1 MTDCLQRTIN
11 LTIISQHFHP
21 STAATAQLI
30 TDLASG
36 LASKGYQVQVL
47 TETPHNGDELSDL
60 FIARSPFSGSG
71 NINILLKSLNGLI
84 FVVWSLFE
92 FISRRRNNEVI
103 LVVSNPPFIAIV
115 GLIVRL
121 LLGVKYIFVLQDLFP
136 RSAQLTG
143 VLPARGPVSNAWV
156 FVIQQVCKYSYKTIV
171 LSHSMRSRCLSQ
183 FQLPS
188 NQVTVIHNWAVEQA
202 LPIEKT
208 RNPIARQWNVHT
220 KFTIQYS
227 GNFGRL
233 HEIITLLETARILE
247 AENFHFLFVG
257 GGAKKSQICAYIQHY
272 GLTNVSLHSY
282 QDRSRLP
289 YSLGAC
295 DVAAIGLIPGSEDT
309 VAPSKFYGIIS
320 SGKPVLLLARHST
333 EIAELII
340 ANECGIVLDPGD
352 PVGVASSLRYLYR
365 NPQILQ
371 RLSDNA
377 RKTYSEHFGFDKSL
391 QAYHALISELY
402 PSSQ

>member
-1 MTDCLQRTIN
+1 MSDCLQRTGN

-30 TDLASG
+30 TDLATG
-36 LASKGYQVQVL
+36 LASKGHQVQVL
-47 TETPHNGDELSDL
+47 TETPHSGEELTDL
-60 FIARSPFSGSG
+60 FIARSPFSGSANT
-71 NINILLKSLNGLI
+71 NIFSKSLNGLI
-84 FVVWSLFE
+84 FVVWSLFKS
-92 FISRRRNNEVI
+92 ITHSRTDEVI

-188 NQVTVIHNWAVEQA
+188 NKVTVIHNWAVEQA
-202 LPIEKT
+202 LPIEKDQ
-208 RNPIARQWNVHT
+208 NPIAREWSVNNT
-220 KFTIQYS
+220 FTIQYS

-257 GGAKKSQICAYIQHY
+257 GGAKRSQICEYIQY
-272 GLTNVSLHSY
+272 YKLTNVSLHPY

-333 EIAELII
+333 EIAKLIK

-352 PVGVASSLRYLYR
+352 PVGVADSLRYLNH

-371 RLSDNA
+371 RLSANA
-377 RKTYSEHFGFDKSL
+377 RKTYSQHFGIDKSL
-391 QAYHALISELY
+391 QAYNALISELFQA
-402 PSSQ
+402 SE